1 MASIHRP
8 AVTTGLHFQ
17 QRRNLGGRG
26 GAEDVSNTNSAC
38 SVLIYWGGGERGGGV
53 WGGPMPFPVLTLTPG
68 LVPRL
73 ILTALS
79 LGIGNETSVFNYDS
93 LIYNGPF
100 AF

>member
-1 MASIHRP
+1 MCQIQIQR
-8 AVTTGLHFQ
+8 AVYLYITQ
-17 QRRNLGGRG
+17 
-26 GAEDVSNTNSAC
+26 D
-38 SVLIYWGGGERGGGV
+38 IWGGGRGGGV